1 MARKEDA
8 EKAVL
13 DPNPTIDGRRANV
26 NLAYMGAKNRTA
38 NVPCRSSRAE
48 METGNELLS
57 FSLAD
62 SYSLLARMPT
72 YQSTPTAY
80 PYVFFQM
87 RFFFFFFS
95 SSAGSQLTI
104 CFSTQLSWRY
114 QLGFH
119 LPSLLL
125 LSFEFVR
132 RSRSHSHSLSLSS
145 FARLLCLSFDWN
157 EIQVEW
163 KHFLPWGMTMNRSQ
177 FEVVKTKVKVE

>member
-38 NVPCRSSRAE
+38 SVPCTSSELDARAK
-48 METGNELLS
+48 EL
-57 FSLAD
+57 FFFLAD

-72 YQSTPTAY
+72 YQSTPNAY
-80 PYVFFQM
+80 PYVLLFFKWDFASL
-87 RFFFFFFS
+87 RWEKPVHYLFFNSIIRKMPTRLS
-95 SSAGSQLTI
+95 SS
-104 CFSTQLSWRY
+104 
-114 QLGFH
+114 
-119 LPSLLL
+119 
-125 LSFEFVR
+125 FV
-132 RSRSHSHSLSLSS
+132 SLSLSPL
-145 FARLLCLSFDWN
+145 ALLLCLSFDWN

-177 FEVVKTKVKVE
+177 FQVVKTKVKVE